1 MKYIYLGNEGVHQTK
16 GLILELLI
24 LSCIYSIY
32 TPPFPLEEFKAA
44 YKRAG
49 TKKQQQHTIKRT
61 SL

>member
-32 TPPFPLEEFKAA
+32 TPPFPLEGFKAA

-49 TKKQQQHTIKRT
+49 TKKKHN
-61 SL
+61 